1 VRQAIQ
7 QQSVEKVLRHVG
19 QDLLLAG
26 FPDPQRSYGANEL
39 DLAFWHTLKSL
50 KEANPGSQAPIA
62 LPVEIIAATA
72 VPAQSPRAS
81 ARIRA
86 VADLIVIAFFFLL
99 QVREYTLPAA
109 HPQTRTVQFRCE
121 DVRFWKNGRLLP
133 HTSPLLLLCS
143 ADQVVLTIDN
153 QKNGHRGEA
162 INHHKVHGPL
172 DPVTPLEARR
182 VKAIYAHN
190 MPPSTPLSYVS
201 PGVHVVTG
209 DILVAVRAAAVRL
222 NLPAKGYK
230 LDCIGAHSLRAS
242 GAMALRLNNYSG
254 DEIMKIGR
262 WRCTTFLMYMYS
274 QIGAL
279 NADGVAT
286 KMARMISFINV
297 AGAAA

>member
-1 VRQAIQ
+1 V
-7 QQSVEKVLRHVG
+7 
-19 QDLLLAG
+19 
-26 FPDPQRSYGANEL
+26 
-39 DLAFWHTLKSL
+39 DLAFRHTLKRL
-50 KEANPGSQAPIA
+50 KEADPVPKPQLA
-62 LPVEIIAATA
+62 LPVETIAAAA
-72 VPAQSPRAS
+72 VPAQSPGAS
-81 ARIRA
+81 ARARA

-99 QVREYTLPAA
+99 RVGEYTLPAA
-109 HPQTRTVQFRCE
+109 HRHTRTVQFRCE

-172 DPVTPLEARR
+172 DPVTPLARR

-201 PGVHVVTG
+201 PGVHVV
-209 DILVAVRAAAVRL
+209 AVRAAAVRS

-230 LDCIGAHSLRAS
+230 LDRIGAHSLRAS

-262 WRCTTFLMYMYS
+262 WRCTTFLTYIHS

-279 NADGVAT
+279 NAGVAT